1 MSGASEGS
9 NMVITHKIPV
19 DSPGSSN
26 TSLSIPEQHAKLRQL
41 RHQLLL
47 RYRPILQQG
56 AGPIRVMARMVAEL
70 EHQCR
75 EFNIADEVMQTEIVN
90 RTIGDINLRLA
101 TERVGAPGGFG
112 DHRMLAEQLGIAL
125 PTVHIHG

>member
-1 MSGASEGS
+1 MSGANEGS

-26 TSLSIPEQHAKLRQL
+26 TSIPEQHAKLRHL

-47 RYRPILQQG
+47 HYRPILQQG

-70 EHQCR
+70 ERQCR
-75 EFNIADEVMQTEIVN
+75 EFNIADEAMPSEIVN
-90 RTIGDINLRLA
+90 LTISDVNLRLV
-101 TERVGAPGGFG
+101 TE
-112 DHRMLAEQLGIAL
+112 
-125 PTVHIHG
+125 

>member
-1 MSGASEGS
+1 MSGVNEGS

-26 TSLSIPEQHAKLRQL
+26 TSLSIPEQHAKLQQL

-47 RYRPILQQG
+47 HYRPILQQG

-70 EHQCR
+70 ERQCR
-75 EFNIADEVMQTEIVN
+75 EFNIADEVMLTEFVI
-90 RTIGDINLRLA
+90 RTIGVVH
-101 TERVGAPGGFG
+101 VGMFIMCVVGS
-112 DHRMLAEQLGIAL
+112 
-125 PTVHIHG
+125 V